1 MAVIPLD
8 PWNTER
14 WYLSYT
20 AQDVAH
26 TAIMRVAA
34 AQLAEDAAIAFHTF
48 LSALAEGLVE
58 IAITG
63 LAKTA
68 VGSNIRVPQS
78 TSGLDLTYG
87 SISPSDANK
96 PLQVTFTGRSL
107 DGRKTRV
114 GMYGYFSMNDAS
126 WRKTVAEENEVANTV
141 DALETLSAGGFFVSI
156 SGQRV
161 FWHQYMNLGFNDHFV
176 REARQGG

>member
-14 WYLSYT
+14 WYLTYT
-20 AQDVAH
+20 AQGVEH
-26 TAIMRVAA
+26 VAIMRVAA
-34 AQLAEDAAIAFHTF
+34 PQAAEDAAAAFHAF
-48 LSALAEGLVE
+48 LTPLAQGLVE
-58 IAITG
+58 VAITG

-78 TSGLDLTYG
+78 TSGLDPTYG
-87 SISPSDANK
+87 TISPSDANK

-126 WRKTVAEENEVANTV
+126 WRKTIAEEDEVADTV
-141 DALETLSAGGFFVSI
+141 EALGTLSASGFFVSI

-176 REARQGG
+176 RVARQGG